1 MNSTTTKTVL
11 ITGAASGIGKAC
23 TLKLDQLG
31 FRVFAGVRKLEDG
44 EALKQITSERLT
56 PLLIDITD
64 TKTISAAC
72 ETVAHLVAK
81 QGLYGLVNN
90 AGIAVGSPVE
100 FIPLEDLR
108 YQLEVN
114 VIGQVAMTQTFL
126 PLIRKTQGRII
137 NIGSVAGRSALPFA
151 AAYCA
156 SKSALSAVNDS
167 LRMELQPWGIT
178 VVLIEPGSIK
188 TPIWEKSL
196 KRADYLLQKLPKTAF
211 ELYGTAFEKA
221 KLAMQREVSRSST
234 PEQVATLVL
243 KALTAENPKTKYLVG
258 QDAYLRAALNA
269 LPDKM
274 QDWLILKQLGLC

>member
-1 MNSTTTKTVL
+1 MNKATTKTVL

-23 TLKLDQLG
+23 TLQLDQLG
-31 FRVFAGVRKLEDG
+31 FKVFAGVRKLEDG
-44 EALKQITSERLT
+44 EELKQLTSERLT
-56 PLLIDITD
+56 PLLIDLTD
-64 TKTISAAC
+64 NKTISAAC
-72 ETVAHLVAK
+72 ETVTHLVEN

-114 VIGQVAMTQTFL
+114 VIGQVAMMQTFL
-126 PLIRKTQGRII
+126 PLIRKSQGRIV
-137 NIGSVAGRSALPFA
+137 NIGSIAGRSTLPFG

-167 LRMELQPWGIT
+167 LRMELQPWGIK
-178 VVLIEPGSIK
+178 VILIEPGSIK

-196 KRADYLLQKLPKTAF
+196 KRADHLLQKLPKTAF
-211 ELYGTAFEKA
+211 ELYETAFEQA

-234 PEQVATLVL
+234 PEQVATWVV
-243 KALTAENPKTKYLVG
+243 KALTAENPKAKYLVG
-258 QDAYLRAALNA
+258 QDAYLRAALTA

-274 QDWLILKQLGLC
+274 RDWLILKHLRLR